1 MVNSM
6 QNRDT
11 ADMQEQMEELQNTI
25 RRLSQENNKLQAQL
39 DVHEDSITA
48 LNEEK
53 ASLMEKIHR

>member
-11 ADMQEQMEELQNTI
+11 ADLQEQMEELQNTI